1 MPETIVLHT
10 RLKAG
15 AAQAYAAAHAAI
27 PAELVTALKDAGVT
41 NWRIWCSGR
50 ELIHVVEVENYKA
63 MRRELAE
70 HPANVAWQARMAELL
85 EIEDDYSG
93 NDSGVPLVWE
103 LP

>member
-15 AAQAYAAAHAAI
+15 AAQAYAEAHSAI
-27 PAELVTALKDAGVT
+27 PAELVTALKDAGVS
-41 NWRIWCSGR
+41 NWRIWRSGR
-50 ELIHVVEVENYKA
+50 ELIHLVEVEDYKA
-63 MRRELAE
+63 MRRELAQD
-70 HPANVAWQARMAELL
+70 PVNVAWQARMAAFL